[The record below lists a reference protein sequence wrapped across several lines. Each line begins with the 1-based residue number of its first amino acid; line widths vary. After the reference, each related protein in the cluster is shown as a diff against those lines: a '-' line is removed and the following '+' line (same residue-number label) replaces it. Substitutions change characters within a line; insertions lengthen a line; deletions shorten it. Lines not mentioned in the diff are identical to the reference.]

1 MKTFKCVLYFSK
13 GGIMNY
19 ADALFNETN
28 RGGARTANG
37 ALSYAETASG
47 VLDFFSKSGALRGQ
61 TQEALRY
68 FGKAISENSTL
79 ALRALFYMRDVRGG
93 QGERD
98 NFRAILGY
106 LARKFPMEISRNM
119 RYIPEFG
126 RWDDLYSFVGTN
138 LQDLALDL
146 MKDQFMKDL
155 QTLKSGEGSVS
166 ILAKW
171 LKSENTSSKE
181 SKKLGTITRT
191 YFELTPRKY
200 RKALSLL
207 RDKITLVE
215 TAMSQNKWT
224 KVEYG
229 RVPSQAARIYS
240 NAFRKHDTARYTQYI
255 EKVHSGEEKI
265 NAGTLY
271 PYDIVKNV
279 RTFDPSKKDEI
290 RTYDALWKAL
300 PNYMTESENAI
311 AVVDTSG
318 SMGMGSAKV
327 APIDVALSLGI
338 YFAERNV
345 GPFKDYFITFSQKPS
360 MQKIQGT
367 DIYEKVRNLN
377 NAHWDGNTDLQA
389 VFDLLLTTAIKKNAS
404 QEELPKK
411 IYIIS
416 DMQFDIAT
424 GQGGYGYGRRKESTN
439 FEVIDRKYK
448 EAGYE
453 RPQLV
458 FWDVN
463 ASSDTPV
470 TKDENGTFLVSGC
483 SPSILK
489 YAVNC
494 IAATPYELMLE
505 VLNSDRY
512 SMIA

>member
-1 MKTFKCVLYFSK
+1 
-13 GGIMNY
+13 MNY

-47 VLDFFSKSGALRGQ
+47 VLDFFSKSGALRGK

-68 FGKAISENSTL
+68 FGKAMSENSTL

-98 NFRAILGY
+98 NFRAILEY

-119 RYIPEFG
+119 RYVPEFG

-138 LQDLALDL
+138 LQDLALDML
-146 MKDQFMKDL
+146 KDQFFKDL
-155 QTLKSGEGSVS
+155 TALKSGDNVS

-181 SKKLGTITRT
+181 SRKLAKITRE
-191 YFELTPRKY
+191 YFGLTPRKY
-200 RKALSLL
+200 RKGLSLL
-207 RDKITLVE
+207 RDKIALVE

-224 KVEYG
+224 KVEYS

-240 NAFRKHDTARYTQYI
+240 NAFRKHDTTRYTQYI

-279 RTFDPSKKDEI
+279 RAMFHTMKDEI

-300 PNYMTESENAI
+300 PNFATEPENAI

-318 SMGMGSAKV
+318 SMGSGSGKV
-327 APIDVALSLGI
+327 APIDVALSLGL

-345 GPFKDYFITFSQKPS
+345 GPFKDYFITFSQQPS

-367 DIYEKVRNLN
+367 DIYEKVKNLN
-377 NAHWDGNTDLQA
+377 NAHWDGNTNLQA

-404 QEELPKK
+404 QEDLPKK

-416 DMQFDIAT
+416 DMQFDMAT
-424 GQGGYGYGRRKESTN
+424 GNSSYYGRRKESTN
-439 FEVIDRKYK
+439 FEAIDRKYK

-458 FWDVN
+458 FWNVN

-505 VLNSDRY
+505 VLNSERY

>member
-1 MKTFKCVLYFSK
+1 
-13 GGIMNY
+13 MNY

-28 RGGARTANG
+28 RDGARTENG
-37 ALSYAETASG
+37 ALSYGETVSG

-61 TQEALRY
+61 KSEVLRY

-79 ALRALFYMRDVRGG
+79 ALKALFYMRDVRGG

-98 NFRAILGY
+98 NFREILVY
-106 LARKFPMEISRNM
+106 LAKKFPVEIARNM
-119 RYIPEFG
+119 RYVSQFG

-146 MKDQFMKDL
+146 MKDQFTNDL
-155 QTLKSGEGSVS
+155 QTMKSNEGSVS

-181 SKKLGTITRT
+181 SRKLGTITRE

-200 RKALSLL
+200 RKALSAL

-240 NAFRKHDTARYTQYI
+240 NAFRKHDATRYTQYI

-265 NAGTLY
+265 NARTLY

-279 RTFDPSKKDEI
+279 RIFNYSQSDEI

-300 PNYMTESENAI
+300 PNYMTEPENSI

-318 SMGMGSAKV
+318 SMSGGSTNV

-367 DIYEKVRNLN
+367 DIYEKVKNLN
-377 NAHWDGNTDLQA
+377 DAHWDGNTNLQA
-389 VFDLLLTTAIKKNAS
+389 VFDLLLATAIEKNAS
-404 QEELPKK
+404 SEELPKK

-416 DMQFDIAT
+416 DMQFDVACDHET
-424 GQGGYGYGRRKESTN
+424 RNTEPTN
-439 FEVIDRKYK
+439 FEAIDRKYK
-448 EAGYE
+448 EAGYK

-458 FWDVN
+458 FWNVN
-463 ASSDTPV
+463 SSSDTPV

-489 YAVNC
+489 YAINC
-494 IAATPYELMLE
+494 VAVTPIDLMLE
-505 VLNSDRY
+505 VLNSERY
-512 SMIA
+512 SMIV